1 MQTSRQ
7 VVTRQ
12 RKRDR
17 VRGAIRR
24 DASSSL
30 GGRTLELAPIIWVDS
45 TGRMFPCSG
54 SSTCKGP
61 GPRRAWLRG

>member
-7 VVTRQ
+7 VVRRQ

-30 GGRTLELAPIIWVDS
+30 EGGQRD
-45 TGRMFPCSG
+45 
-54 SSTCKGP
+54 P
-61 GPRRAWLRG
+61 GAGAYNLG